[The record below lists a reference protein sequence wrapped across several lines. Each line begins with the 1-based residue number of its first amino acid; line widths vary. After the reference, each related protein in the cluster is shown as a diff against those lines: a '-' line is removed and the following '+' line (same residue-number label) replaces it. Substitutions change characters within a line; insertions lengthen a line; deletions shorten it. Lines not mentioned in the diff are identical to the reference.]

1 MSPHCSVNWGYL
13 SVADLRGLVID
24 AAEEVAALVKAL
36 GEELAAFRQRALKAE
51 ARVKE
56 LEAAGG
62 GEKVELIGRIGAL
75 EAENQTLLA
84 RIESATERTEG
95 LLDRVRFTRQQAE
108 SAGESR

>member
-1 MSPHCSVNWGYL
+1 M
-13 SVADLRGLVID
+13 ADQRGLVFD

-36 GEELAAFRQRALKAE
+36 GEELSAFRQRALKAE

-56 LEAAGG
+56 LEAAGNG
-62 GEKVELIGRIGAL
+62 DKVDLVGRIGSL

-95 LLDRVRFTRQQAE
+95 LLDRVRFTRQQTE